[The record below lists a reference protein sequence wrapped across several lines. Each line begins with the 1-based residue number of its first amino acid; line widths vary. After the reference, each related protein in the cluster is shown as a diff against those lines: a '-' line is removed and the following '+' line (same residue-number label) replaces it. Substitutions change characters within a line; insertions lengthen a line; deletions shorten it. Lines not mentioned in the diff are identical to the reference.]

1 MVNLVEAAV
10 HAQTFQ
16 AAPYY
21 PSLSYS
27 VLPRFHRI
35 AVSSHLRYTYYLKPV
50 RMSED
55 ARRARKV
62 LYVANPG
69 SGDSDSEDYRRRP
82 NGPYKRP
89 QQPVYLASRQQR
101 HTPSQPIVLT
111 TNFTSKNPQP
121 QPQLSPDSTG
131 SAAADESTPPPTTPS
146 LHAPSSS
153 VDLQPRADNPSN
165 PLSNP
170 DPKTSTQYGRASPN
184 ETTTPHSM
192 ICRKILPTMKA
203 PFGSRPLKT
212 SVDINAA
219 RRPRAVSPFDYI
231 PLHLTLTFFFSLH
244 LH

>member
-1 MVNLVEAAV
+1 VVNLVDAAV
-10 HAQTFQ
+10 HAVTFQ

-21 PSLSYS
+21 PSSLSYT
-27 VLPRFHRI
+27 VYPHCHHI
-35 AVSSHLRYTYYLKPV
+35 TVSSHLQYTYYLKSV

-55 ARRARKV
+55 ARKARV

-69 SGDSDSEDYRRRP
+69 SGDSDSEDYRHRP
-82 NGPYKRP
+82 NGLYKKP

-101 HTPSQPIVLT
+101 PPPSQPIILT
-111 TNFTSKNPQP
+111 TNFTSKNPQL

-165 PLSNP
+165 PLSNT
-170 DPKTSTQYGRASPN
+170 DTKTSTQYGRASPN
-184 ETTTPHSM
+184 ETTTHTMTS
-192 ICRKILPTMKA
+192 RKFLPTLKA
-203 PFGSRPLKT
+203 PFGSRPPKT
-212 SVDINAA
+212 SVDVNAA
-219 RRPRAVSPFDYI
+219 RRPRTVSYFDY
-231 PLHLTLTFFFSLH
+231 TSAFDTYFFSLH